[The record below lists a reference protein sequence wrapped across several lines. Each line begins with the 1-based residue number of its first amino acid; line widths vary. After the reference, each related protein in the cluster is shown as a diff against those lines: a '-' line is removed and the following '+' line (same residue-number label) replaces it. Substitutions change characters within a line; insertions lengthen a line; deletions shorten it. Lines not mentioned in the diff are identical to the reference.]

1 MLQGDVAGIVLQNL
15 STLAVGY
22 GIAFAYD
29 WRMALLITG
38 ILPLVIMSTVIHMKF
53 VMGSSSDSD
62 KVGTRQALG
71 ACLVGFL
78 S

>member
-1 MLQGDVAGIVLQNL
+1 MVLQNL

-38 ILPLVIMSTVIHMKF
+38 ILPLVILSTVIHMKF

-62 KVGTRQALG
+62 KVGTHMGRHTNAW
-71 ACLVGFL
+71 APHTVGHGL
-78 S
+78 QL